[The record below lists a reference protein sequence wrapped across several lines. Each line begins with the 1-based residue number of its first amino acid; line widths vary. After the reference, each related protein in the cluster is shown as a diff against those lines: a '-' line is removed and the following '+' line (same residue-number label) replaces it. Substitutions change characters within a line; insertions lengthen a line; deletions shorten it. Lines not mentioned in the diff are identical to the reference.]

1 MVGYFNSITRNYY
14 YWLLYELLYKY
25 YRIYFLLDKF
35 ICSLGI
41 IIKIDIRYI
50 NPIFNASRDVENF
63 NINTDTEVDFNQR
76 IKLYRL
82 ILI

>member
-14 YWLLYELLYKY
+14 YWLLYELLYYKY

-50 NPIFNASRDVENF
+50 NPIFNASDVENF
-63 NINTDTEVDFNQR
+63 NINTDIEVDFNQR